1 MEPWHHELGESHR
14 DTCWEDN
21 FTGSILSHLLV
32 LQEMTGCPPGSAQQG
47 SLAQTGMAL
56 PSSPEG
62 WTLLIHQRAE
72 ESPAASGGILSLV
85 WGVLYPQPCRLCLS
99 WALPCNT
106 PRPPTFTETC
116 VQLCLQPSR
125 LWMFEG
131 LRSPTVR
138 TLLQASGSLQN
149 RILRVMCFLCSHAT
163 S

>member
-62 WTLLIHQRAE
+62 WTLRCSFISVQRNPQQLLE
-72 ESPAASGGILSLV
+72 AS
-85 WGVLYPQPCRLCLS
+85 
-99 WALPCNT
+99 
-106 PRPPTFTETC
+106 
-116 VQLCLQPSR
+116 
-125 LWMFEG
+125 
-131 LRSPTVR
+131 
-138 TLLQASGSLQN
+138 
-149 RILRVMCFLCSHAT
+149 
-163 S
+163 